1 MNETARPA
9 FYALAPGG
17 WRDYVTLLHPPYTA
31 WHLSYVAIGAAIAP
45 RWRPGIL
52 GLALLAFFLGM
63 GIAAHA
69 LDELRG
75 RPLQTRIGANM
86 LVALAAASLAAAAG
100 IGIGTAI
107 HTSLWLLVFVAT
119 GAFIAVAYNLELFGG
134 RFHNGVW
141 FALAWGALPLL
152 ATFFAAAS
160 ELRIEALLAGAAA
173 ALLSYVQ
180 RILSTPVRLVRRRV
194 RAVSGRIEL
203 TDGTELPVTRETL
216 AAHPELALRVLSAA
230 LVMLAL
236 ALVLVRVT

>member
-1 MNETARPA
+1 
-9 FYALAPGG
+9 
-17 WRDYVTLLHPPYTA
+17 
-31 WHLSYVAIGAAIAP
+31 
-45 RWRPGIL
+45 
-52 GLALLAFFLGM
+52 
-63 GIAAHA
+63 
-69 LDELRG
+69 
-75 RPLQTRIGANM
+75 M
-86 LVALAAASLAAAAG
+86 LV
-100 IGIGTAI
+100 
-107 HTSLWLLVFVAT
+107 
-119 GAFIAVAYNLELFGG
+119 VAYNLELFGG

-216 AAHPELALRVLSAA
+216 AAHAELALRVLSAA